1 MIYIMESFQI
11 VWLYMILFAIV
22 KTGDEGL
29 DNFIISTIIAFYV
42 FLLFTIIYLAIN
54 YDPALIGKLRDD
66 EKGTIKKRETDYY
79 FRKF

>member
-1 MIYIMESFQI
+1 
-11 VWLYMILFAIV
+11 MILFAIV

-29 DNFIISTIIAFYV
+29 NNFIVSIIIAFYV
-42 FLLFTIIYLAIN
+42 FLVFTIIYLSIN

-66 EKGTIKKRETDYY
+66 ERGTIKKQETDYY